1 MAAALCERT
10 IAVEQGGLCWN
21 DNQGPGMTVSIATS
35 DASINASLTDALYAD
50 ALLLADESRAWFDLA
65 RGTGTGGSGMA
76 ADASCEAS
84 DPLFHWAGRHDPSL
98 RIALSCESL
107 RLTTRLMHVIAWL
120 LMQRAISVGELPPS
134 AALAEHNRLGP
145 SPECDP
151 AVRDR
156 LPVGAQRLIDASIR
170 LHQRVAQLDAA
181 VDAAPPAQH
190 PVHNMMARLVSA
202 L

>member
-1 MAAALCERT
+1 
-10 IAVEQGGLCWN
+10 
-21 DNQGPGMTVSIATS
+21 MTVSIAAD
-35 DASINASLTDALYAD
+35 DASINTSLVDGLYAD

-65 RGTGTGGSGMA
+65 RGNGSIGVA
-76 ADASCEAS
+76 ADADASSESS

-120 LMQRAISVGELPPS
+120 LMSRAIAVGELPPS
-134 AALAEHNRLGP
+134 AAFAEHNRLGP

-151 AVRDR
+151 SVRDR

-170 LHQRVAQLDAA
+170 LHQRVAQIDAA
-181 VDAAPPAQH
+181 VDTPPPAHH
-190 PVHNMMARLVSA
+190 PVHSMMARLVSA

>member
-1 MAAALCERT
+1 
-10 IAVEQGGLCWN
+10 
-21 DNQGPGMTVSIATS
+21 MTVSIATS
-35 DASINASLTDALYAD
+35 DASINTSLTDALYAD

-65 RGTGTGGSGMA
+65 RGNGSIGVA
-76 ADASCEAS
+76 ADADAS
-84 DPLFHWAGRHDPSL
+84 SESDDPLFHWAGRHDPSL

-145 SPECDP
+145 SPECDS
-151 AVRDR
+151 AVRDQ

-190 PVHNMMARLVSA
+190 PVHNMMARLARA

>member
-1 MAAALCERT
+1 
-10 IAVEQGGLCWN
+10 
-21 DNQGPGMTVSIATS
+21 MTLSIAAS
-35 DASINASLTDALYAD
+35 DASINASLIDSLYAD

-65 RGTGTGGSGMA
+65 RGKGAPGSG
-76 ADASCEAS
+76 ADADAGCEAS

-120 LMQRAISVGELPPS
+120 LMSRAIAAGELPPS

-145 SPECDP
+145 SPDCDP
-151 AVRDR
+151 AVHAA

-170 LHQRVAQLDAA
+170 LHQRVAQLDAIA
-181 VDAAPPAQH
+181 DQAPPVQH
-190 PVHNMMARLVSA
+190 PVHGMMARLASA

>member
-1 MAAALCERT
+1 MEL
-10 IAVEQGGLCWN
+10 L
-21 DNQGPGMTVSIATS
+21 IATS
-35 DASINASLTDALYAD
+35 DASITPPLTDALYAD

-65 RGTGTGGSGMA
+65 RGTGSIGVAAA
-76 ADASCEAS
+76 ADASSESA

-120 LMQRAISVGELPPS
+120 LMQRAIAVGELPPS
-134 AALAEHNRLGP
+134 AAFAEHNRLGP
-145 SPECDP
+145 SPDCDP

-170 LHQRVAQLDAA
+170 LHQRVAQLEAAADAI
-181 VDAAPPAQH
+181 PPAHH
-190 PVHNMMARLVSA
+190 PVHSMMARLARS

>member
-1 MAAALCERT
+1 MEF
-10 IAVEQGGLCWN
+10 
-21 DNQGPGMTVSIATS
+21 SIATS
-35 DASINASLTDALYAD
+35 ETTIHSSLVDALYAD

-65 RGTGTGGSGMA
+65 RGNGSIGIA
-76 ADASCEAS
+76 ADADAS
-84 DPLFHWAGRHDPSL
+84 SEFADPLFHWAGRHDPSL

-134 AALAEHNRLGP
+134 AAFVEHNRLGP

-156 LPVGAQRLIDASIR
+156 LPVGAQRLIDGSIR
-170 LHQRVAQLDAA
+170 LYQRVAQLDAA
-181 VDAAPPAQH
+181 ADALPPANH
-190 PVHNMMARLVSA
+190 PVHGMIARLAAA

>member
-1 MAAALCERT
+1 MEL
-10 IAVEQGGLCWN
+10 
-21 DNQGPGMTVSIATS
+21 SIATS
-35 DASINASLTDALYAD
+35 DASINTSLSDALYAD

-65 RGTGTGGSGMA
+65 RGNGSIGVA
-76 ADASCEAS
+76 ADADAHSNVAGESA

-134 AALAEHNRLGP
+134 AAFAEHNRLGP

-151 AVRDR
+151 AVRAS

-190 PVHNMMARLVSA
+190 PVHDMMARLASA

>member
-1 MAAALCERT
+1 MEL
-10 IAVEQGGLCWN
+10 
-21 DNQGPGMTVSIATS
+21 SIATS
-35 DASINASLTDALYAD
+35 DASITASLTDALYAD

-65 RGTGTGGSGMA
+65 RGTGSIGVA
-76 ADASCEAS
+76 ADADADAS
-84 DPLFHWAGRHDPSL
+84 TESADPLFHWAGRHDPSL

-151 AVRDR
+151 VVRDR

-190 PVHNMMARLVSA
+190 PVHDMMARLA
-202 L
+202 LAL